1 MENYIIVFCSYEI
14 IEKNGKFLLS
24 IIKFLLLICNYVIIR
39 KEINRDRDL
48 NYWFYE
54 IKEEILFVIFVFYFV
69 DRRNLYFY
77 LRLLIINVC

>member
-69 DRRNLYFY
+69 DR
-77 LRLLIINVC
+77 